1 MQLASYISIGLA
13 PRPYLI
19 YFSYKNL
26 KNSLVTLLL
35 YFTFQNSLFQWIVR
49 NKSHTFSLQN
59 LLRGNKI
66 PINSPTIGACTGR
79 ISVVPFL
86 SFGQS
91 CLWTKLVHSISKEG
105 NVVGS
110 ISSFPSST
118 TITDTFKTLD
128 VYCYWIY
135 ALLFDEQQCYSL
147 LMDKVMLLY
156 TMVVLTSGGTI
167 SMMLLLLHQDHQSHH
182 LIKTLMT
189 LKMAILEQCLYCYF
203 QILF

>member
-1 MQLASYISIGLA
+1 MKLHWSFSLLLLRIFQSNIIYIKTQSMQIASYVSIGLA
-13 PRPYLI
+13 SRPYLI

-91 CLWTKLVHSISKEG
+91 CLWTKLVHSIFKEG

-128 VYCYWIY
+128 GV
-135 ALLFDEQQCYSL
+135 
-147 LMDKVMLLY
+147 
-156 TMVVLTSGGTI
+156 
-167 SMMLLLLHQDHQSHH
+167 LLLD
-182 LIKTLMT
+182 I
-189 LKMAILEQCLYCYF
+189 CPVV
-203 QILF
+203 